1 MKGRRQ
7 RRKSTTSLFRS
18 ANREQE
24 RRNATARGLSVRR
37 RVAPSPRALYVVSDQ
52 RIVKVGI
59 TNSPDRRLAEHR
71 RQGLWKV
78 VYILRAGPRDVR
90 ARESVWKNF
99 IRLNPHLSV
108 TREVL
113 PDGYTEAML
122 LTHEVRAFIDRLVG
136 KPLN

>member
-1 MKGRRQ
+1 LPRRRSS
-7 RRKSTTSLFRS
+7 RRVRALFRA

-24 RRNATARGLSVRR
+24 RRNAGARGIQLRR
-37 RVAPSPRALYVVSDQ
+37 RIAPSPRALYVVTDQ

-59 TNSPDRRLAEHR
+59 TNSPERRLAEHR

-90 ARESVWKNF
+90 VLENNWKNF

-122 LTHEVRAFIDRLVG
+122 LTDEARAFIDRLVG
-136 KPLN
+136 KPQN